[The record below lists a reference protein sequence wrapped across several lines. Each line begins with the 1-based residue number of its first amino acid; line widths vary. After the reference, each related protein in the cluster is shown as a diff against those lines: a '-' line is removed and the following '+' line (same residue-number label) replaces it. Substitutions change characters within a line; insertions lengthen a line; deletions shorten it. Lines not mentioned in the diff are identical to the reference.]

1 MAMSVLNAFTV
12 DVEDYF
18 QVSAFER
25 HIGREQWNDCQCRV
39 VPSTQRILRL
49 LERYQV
55 RGTFFILGWVAER
68 FPQLVREIDRAGH
81 EIGSH
86 SYWHRLVYDLTPE
99 QFRADLQRSR
109 DALQQIIGQEV
120 TAYRAPSFSITE
132 RSLWALEILVQE
144 GFTADSSIFP
154 IYHDRYGI
162 PSAEHRIHD
171 LQVPAGS
178 LREFPPSVVSWG
190 RMNFPVS
197 GGGYFRL
204 YPWQLTRCALQA
216 INGRGRPFTFYLH
229 PWEVDPE
236 QPRLAAGTRLG
247 RLRHYVNL
255 NGTERKLE
263 QLLQAFR
270 FGPQREVLAAVDQ
283 ATMPVVDLAATMQQ
297 WLVPPVSAGLSAES

>member
-1 MAMSVLNAFTV
+1 MSVLNAFTI

-25 HIGREQWNDCQCRV
+25 HIRREQWDDYQCRV
-39 VPSTQRILRL
+39 VANTQRILRL
-49 LERYQV
+49 LDRYQV
-55 RGTFFILGWVAER
+55 RGTFFILGWVAQR
-68 FPQLVREIDRAGH
+68 FPQLVRQIDQAGH

-86 SYWHRLVYDLTPE
+86 SYWHQLIYELTPD

-109 DALQQIIGQEV
+109 DVLQQILGQEV

-154 IYHDRYGI
+154 VYHDRYGI
-162 PSAEHRIHD
+162 PAAEHRIHD
-171 LQVPAGS
+171 LHVASGT
-178 LREFPPSVVSWG
+178 LREFPPSVVTWG

-204 YPWQLTRCALQA
+204 YPWQLTRRGLQA
-216 INGRGRPFTFYLH
+216 INDRGRPFTFYLH

-236 QPRLAAGTRLG
+236 QPRLAAGTRWG

-255 NGTERKLE
+255 EGTERKL
-263 QLLQAFR
+263 QRLLQTFR
-270 FGPQREVLAAVDQ
+270 FGPQRDVLSAVVQGTLPAVDLT
-283 ATMPVVDLAATMQQ
+283 ATRQPC
-297 WLVPPVSAGLSAES
+297 LVPPVAAGPAAES